1 MSSSTFR
8 VILRMEIR
16 PGMEE
21 EFERTWLAI
30 GDTVSGH
37 PANLGQ
43 WLMRRDAGAGS
54 SAGPAEYFI
63 VSDWVD
69 EPRFREF
76 ERSEQHL
83 HHRRK
88 LHPYRLGGEMWT
100 MNGVAFLA
108 GSAAV

>member
-1 MSSSTFR
+1 MSQNPFR

-43 WLMRRDAGAGS
+43 WLMRSGE
-54 SAGPAEYFI
+54 PAEYFI
-63 VSDWVD
+63 VSDWVN
-69 EPRFREF
+69 EERFREF

-83 HHRRK
+83 DHRTR
-88 LHPYRLGGEMWT
+88 LHPYRLGGQMWT
-100 MNGVAFLA
+100 MHGVSFLQGAA
-108 GSAAV
+108 GVPA